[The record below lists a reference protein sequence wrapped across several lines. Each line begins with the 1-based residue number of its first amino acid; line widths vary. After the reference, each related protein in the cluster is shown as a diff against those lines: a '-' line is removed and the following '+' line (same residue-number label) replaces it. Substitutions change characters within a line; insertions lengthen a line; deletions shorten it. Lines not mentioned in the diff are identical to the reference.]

1 MNKKNYLLILVL
13 SVFIGVSAISF
24 SASAEEAV
32 TADSELF
39 KEFSTEISNPPVS
52 AEPSATSA
60 PEVVKDE
67 KALKAEIKARK
78 KEIDL
83 VRKESRSVLR
93 EIKKLRTSYE
103 KILKKMQKDSSS
115 VMITSEE
122 LEQAKKMLEVIGEK
136 ETSIAS
142 NSNLVKSKNST
153 YSAQYRSKNY
163 QGALETY
170 EEILV
175 LENQLL
181 SDYETVKSYYVDILT
196 CFHQY

>member
-13 SVFIGVSAISF
+13 SVFVGVSAISF
-24 SASAEEAV
+24 HASAEEAV
-32 TADSELF
+32 TADGELF
-39 KEFSTEISNPPVS
+39 KEFSTEISNPAVS
-52 AEPSATSA
+52 AEPSVTPA

-67 KALKAEIKARK
+67 KTLKAEIKAKK

-136 ETSIAS
+136 EVSIAS
-142 NSNLVKSKNST
+142 NSSLIKSKNST